1 MSWGTT
7 FNKELY
13 INRKIF
19 NSIYEVEDFIEDRR
33 LYLGTLKQELTIL
46 AAGNPK
52 DLVGEEWKEEVA
64 TGLSHKLNDLFNEIE
79 ETYRELVDLEYY
91 KEYLEENNIIH
102 IKRDKDDPAS
112 TDHTEEAESKE
123 SKTSK
128 SRIPHFPPGE
138 GEDL

>member
-1 MSWGTT
+1 MGWGTT

-13 INRKIF
+13 INRKVF
-19 NSIYEVEDFIEDRR
+19 SSIYEVEDFIEDCK
-33 LYLGTLKQELTIL
+33 LYLGTLKQKLTIL

-52 DLVGEEWKEEVA
+52 DLVGKEWKEEVA

-79 ETYRELVDLEYY
+79 ETYRELVSLEYY
-91 KEYLEENNIIH
+91 KEYLEENNITH

-128 SRIPHFPPGE
+128 SRIPYFSPRE
-138 GEDL
+138 GKDL